1 MGSLDYSHAP
11 GLLRDPFLCMNMARC
26 SSLRLTLRLIKRM
39 TRPVGCLVG
48 YAMLFL
54 QHIDPLARDP
64 RGVVCEWMIVNLCVC
79 LRANQVSDLPVID
92 PQACADYYGSIIY
105 SGIMCID
112 SAGGKGVCNGDSG
125 GTLNIRQSEGGNKW
139 TQVGVTSFVS
149 SAGCE
154 SGNPHGFSRV
164 AEHLEWIET
173 VTGLSLI

>member
-1 MGSLDYSHAP
+1 MGEERRQCWRDHSRPQYGLGSSSDKPGSLRR
-11 GLLRDPFLCMNMARC
+11 LLRQHH
-26 SSLRLTLRLIKRM
+26 
-39 TRPVGCLVG
+39 
-48 YAMLFL
+48 L
-54 QHIDPLARDP
+54 Q
-64 RGVVCEWMIVNLCVC
+64 W
-79 LRANQVSDLPVID
+79 
-92 PQACADYYGSIIY
+92 DYVHRF
-105 SGIMCID
+105 CRR
-112 SAGGKGVCNGDSG
+112 KGVCNGDSG